1 MDFITLPALLFA
13 AAASL
18 QPAAQPTVQLV
29 PQVENTYHLVGN
41 DDNTTTR
48 YEYNNRGQVVSSL
61 TSILVD
67 GQVGDPI
74 EKNEYQYDERQP
86 SLRTYN
92 MVYRYENN
100 QWNVAD
106 GCERTSLTYNSAD
119 QVTGALVEQ
128 YSTEAGDFVPYERVT
143 LTYSAANQPKT
154 LTVEEYNTDEQT
166 WSTSQKVTDMVW
178 ESYSGTLPDFTDMAN
193 VFGNGNKLKSAKVS
207 MAIDYDMTLSG
218 TLSITYP
225 DDKGSY
231 VFNLNAAAAMN
242 MVTAKVKMTHT
253 VTDEFGSYED
263 RTDQTM
269 SIMGMGTDSQY
280 ERSVVEF
287 DRCGLKLME
296 YSEEGGADDTEVYSQ
311 GLTRRVPTYSADQN
325 YVISYEEYQVTD
337 TDESMENLLL
347 TKRVELLDYIDPA
360 GVENVAVDTDTPAKY
375 YDLRGIPVTNPTTP
389 GIYLKRQTG
398 KVTKVAL

>member
-1 MDFITLPALLFA
+1 MDFITLPTLLFA

-18 QPAAQPTVQLV
+18 QPAAKPTVQLV
-29 PQVENTYHLVGN
+29 PQIENTYHLVGN
-41 DDNTTTR
+41 DDNTTAR

-61 TSILVD
+61 TSLLID
-67 GQVGDPI
+67 GQAGAPI
-74 EKNEYQYDERQP
+74 EKSEYQYDDRQS
-86 SLRTYN
+86 SLCTCN
-92 MVYRYENN
+92 MVYRYYDN
-100 QWNVAD
+100 QWNVTD
-106 GCERTSLTYNSAD
+106 GCERTTLTYNSAD
-119 QVTGALVEQ
+119 QITGALIEQ
-128 YSTEAGDFVPYERVT
+128 YSTSAGDFAPYQRVT

-154 LTVEEYNTDEQT
+154 LTVEEYNADEQT
-166 WSTSQKVTDMVW
+166 WSTLQRVTDMVW

-231 VFNLNAAAAMN
+231 VCNLNAAAAMN

-269 SIMGMGTDSQY
+269 SIMGMGSDSQY
-280 ERSVVEF
+280 ERSLVEF
-287 DRCGLKLME
+287 DRCGLKVME
-296 YSEEGGADDTEVYSQ
+296 YAEEGRPNGTEVYSL

-325 YVISYEEYQVTD
+325 NVISYDEYQGTHP
-337 TDESMENLLL
+337 DEPMEDLVL

-360 GVENVAVDTDTPAKY
+360 GVENVAVDSDCPAQY
-375 YDLRGIPVTNPTTP
+375 YDLRGFPVTNPTAP
-389 GIYLKRQTG
+389 GIYIKRQAG
-398 KVTKVAL
+398 KVTKLAR